1 MKLPDRVKVGPFEY
15 TVKHLPFYQVDGML
29 GHSVRH
35 HLELAIANDAPEQ
48 HQVVTFIHEVLHAVS
63 DVYQVELDENEV
75 ERMANGLVDAL
86 QSIDWLPNGAV
97 EKEPFWNVPP
107 PGVYPYTGPN
117 FVEPPVM
124 PPLIPT
130 DQPNSNIIFRSYP
143 AYSTNSNYPPG
154 ESIR

>member
-1 MKLPDRVKVGPFEY
+1 MELPKSVKVGPFEY

-29 GHSVRH
+29 GHHVRL
-35 HLELAIANDAPEQ
+35 HLELAVANDVPEQ

-63 DVYQVELDENEV
+63 DVYQVGLDESQV
-75 ERMANGLVDAL
+75 ERMANGFADAL
-86 QSIDWLPNGAV
+86 QSIGWLPTETA
-97 EKEPFWNVPP
+97 EKESFENVPP
-107 PGVYPYTGPN
+107 PRVYPYTGPN

-124 PPLIPT
+124 PLTPT
-130 DQPNSNIIFRSYP
+130 DQPNSNIIIRSLP